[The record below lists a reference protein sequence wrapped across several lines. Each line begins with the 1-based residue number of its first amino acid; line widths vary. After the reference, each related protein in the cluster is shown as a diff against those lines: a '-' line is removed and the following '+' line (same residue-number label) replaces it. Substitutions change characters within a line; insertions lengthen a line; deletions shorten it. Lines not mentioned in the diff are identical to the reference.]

1 MKGASPRERH
11 GGPAEELDSSPVVTL
26 LLFEAAD
33 CLMALPASEVARLL
47 APESQQAS
55 ADEAGASVPWI
66 DLDEYFSGRRSEG
79 PWLRWDRGERCA
91 WLRVGCV
98 VEVLACAIQALAPMP
113 ACFRS
118 EGRGGAFWGAGVRGD
133 EVFLLM
139 DPARLADRRA
149 EYGDERD
156 PAVRKFLVDLSPV
169 THADK
174 LRTPLMIEHGRQDS
188 RVPVSQVE
196 EMAAAARKRGVPVW
210 TIVFDDEGHDP
221 FPVKPANTNFHFYA
235 WVLFAQKYLLN

>member
-1 MKGASPRERH
+1 MKGASLRDRH
-11 GGPAEELDSSPVVTL
+11 GDPVEELDSSAVVTL

-47 APESQQAS
+47 APGSQQAS
-55 ADEAGASVPWI
+55 ADEGGASVAWI

-133 EVFLLM
+133 DVFLLM
-139 DPARLADRRA
+139 DPARLADRRN
-149 EYGDERD
+149 E
-156 PAVRKFLVDLSPV
+156 LS
-169 THADK
+169 T
-174 LRTPLMIEHGRQDS
+174 
-188 RVPVSQVE
+188 
-196 EMAAAARKRGVPVW
+196 
-210 TIVFDDEGHDP
+210 
-221 FPVKPANTNFHFYA
+221 
-235 WVLFAQKYLLN
+235 